1 VPAELR
7 GKRAAA
13 EIFPE
18 LLAHRWFL
26 SEQAG
31 RDVGLK
37 AAIPSYV
44 EKVLRPA
51 PDEKLPLGR

>member
-1 VPAELR
+1 
-7 GKRAAA
+7 
-13 EIFPE
+13 
-18 LLAHRWFL
+18 LLEHRWFL

-37 AAIPSYV
+37 TVIPSYV

-51 PDEKLPLGR
+51 TDEKLSLGQ